1 MSYGLQVW
9 NSSGQLILD
18 VSDRLSRFIQSVT
31 VTLAKGASTTVPVAG
46 YTTDG
51 TWFVYATAY
60 HYLTIVEVNNGI
72 YIKNSSPTTLTITTT
87 LYIFRG

>member
-31 VTLAKGASTTVPVAG
+31 VTLAPGASITVPITG

-51 TWFVYATAY
+51 TWFVYATSY
-60 HYLTIVEVNNGI
+60 IYVTIVEVNNGI
-72 YIKNSSPTTLTITTT
+72 YLKNSSQTNQTITTT
-87 LYIFRG
+87 IYIFRG